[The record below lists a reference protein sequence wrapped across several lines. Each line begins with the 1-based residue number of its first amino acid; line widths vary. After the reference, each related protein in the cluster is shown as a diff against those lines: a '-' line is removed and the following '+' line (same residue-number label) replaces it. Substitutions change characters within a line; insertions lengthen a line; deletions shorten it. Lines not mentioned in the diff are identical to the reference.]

1 MINDKKKIQG
11 LSEEETV
18 KLIHE
23 LALNLYYDVSNEQA
37 KAIVNN
43 FKEVVASFDAFDA
56 IDTTNVQPLNYP
68 IENNRFYLRPDEEV
82 KDMDSKSWL
91 DKHDHD
97 KEGYMELTYE
107 K

>member
-43 FKEVVASFDAFDA
+43 FKQVVASFDAFDA

-82 KDMDSKSWL
+82 KDMDSKPWL